1 MPLKKQKVNDAHLD
15 DNDDSDNTSN
25 SHSSDNSDTDTD
37 SDADH
42 GEIVIDF
49 VARGLVE
56 SDHDTITLLMKQKL
70 GSFPIDLNEI
80 ATILTQQENVG
91 NVIYQAPEEGEE
103 ELSED
108 EQTIFGV
115 ISCINFSSPQAQ
127 KFVTNFKQFLIREC
141 QKHNPKEVVTKF
153 EELLRTKRISYLVN
167 ERYMNIPPA
176 ISVPMFESLRK
187 DLQDESEKDE
197 NNNNLKSEYWLL
209 VSRHYVEQEEM
220 TQNLIYGNAEEEVL
234 EEFSELKFEIRSG
247 AQKKI
252 RNEFDNDM
260 VQVINV
266 VMVAHDSIDKC
277 LDKIKALCDKP
288 KI

>member
-1 MPLKKQKVNDAHLD
+1 MPLKKQKVD
-15 DNDDSDNTSN
+15 DNHIDEDDNQSDNS
-25 SHSSDNSDTDTD
+25 SHSSDNSETD
-37 SDADH
+37 SGSDCDH

-91 NVIYQAPEEGEE
+91 NVIYQAPEDGEE

-141 QKHNPKEVVTKF
+141 QKHNPKDVVTKF
-153 EELLRTKRISYLVN
+153 EEILRTKRISYLVN

-176 ISVPMFESLRK
+176 ISIPMFESLRK
-187 DLQDESEKDE
+187 DLQEESQKDE

-209 VSRHYVEQEEM
+209 VTRHYVEQEEM

-234 EEFSELKFEIRSG
+234 EEFSDLKFEIRSG

-252 RNEFDNDM
+252 KNEFDNDM

-277 LDKIKALCDKP
+277 LEKIKALSEKH
-288 KI
+288 KN